1 MKGFDI
7 DDIHLGNVIGNWQFS
22 SYIRAA
28 DNPKGRRYDL
38 ENFAK
43 YPYQVRDY
51 IARQAVAHPGVL
63 IVYLL
68 RNAARLAI
76 YGVIVTDE
84 NHRQLHSR
92 CMAKSDEGRQL
103 FNACRARLDA
113 DASLFDAEGRRN
125 TAWYMRYSGLE
136 RNNDRWLY
144 REGDTFTVNSKN
156 EGLIAIGLTLEQARE
171 LLQ

>member
-7 DDIHLGNVIGNWQFS
+7 NDISLGNIIGNWQFS

-28 DNPKGRRYDL
+28 DDPKGRNYDL
-38 ENFAK
+38 ETFAK
-43 YPYQVRDY
+43 YPRHVRTY
-51 IARQAVAHPGVL
+51 IARQVTAHPGMQ
-63 IVYLL
+63 IVYVI
-68 RNAARLAI
+68 RHAARFAI

-84 NHRQLHSR
+84 HHRQLNAR
-92 CMAKSDEGRQL
+92 CFAKSGEGRQL
-103 FNACRARLDA
+103 FNACRNRLDA

-156 EGLIAIGLTLEQARE
+156 EGLIAIDLTLEQARE